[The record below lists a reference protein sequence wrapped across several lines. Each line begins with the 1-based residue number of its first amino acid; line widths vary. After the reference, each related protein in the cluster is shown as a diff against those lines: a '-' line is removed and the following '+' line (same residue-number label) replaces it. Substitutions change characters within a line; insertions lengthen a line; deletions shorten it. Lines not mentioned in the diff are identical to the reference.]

1 MKGEILIIRIE
12 PALKEHL
19 EKQAVRKKTTL
30 SEYVRAAAAKIS
42 KFKTKAIV

>member
-12 PALKEHL
+12 PDLKEHL

-30 SEYVRAAAAKIS
+30 SQYVRAAAAKVS
-42 KFKTKAIV
+42 KYKTKALV